1 MTDSRTA
8 AAGGKQLRTPG
19 QGLALAGL
27 TYPFENH
34 PKGAETFEVAPG
46 ILWARVPLPFRL
58 NHVNVWLLRER
69 DGWAVVDT
77 GTANA
82 DARKIWDALLGTVLA
97 DAPIVRL
104 IATHGHTDHVGLAG
118 WLHELSGGAPYHITL
133 VEWLSATVRIDESR
147 SPIGP
152 HALKFMTAHGC
163 DEETVESF
171 RDERRRTNAQ
181 MLPMPTAI
189 ERLRDGQTVRF
200 GDRDWTVMV
209 CGGHAA
215 EHASFWCEE
224 ERILIAGDQILSK
237 ISPMIGVFAAEP
249 NADSLSEYLASLER
263 FRQLPADALV
273 LPSHGLP
280 FYGLHVRTNQ
290 LAAHHQ
296 IRLGELERLMDRPLP
311 AMELARGLFARAVA
325 EGQGRHAFAETL
337 AHLHRL
343 VAEGRAVRRIGADG
357 AIRFERTEEAIE
369 APPGQSL
376 FASASG

>member
-1 MTDSRTA
+1 MTDSKTA
-8 AAGGKQLRTPG
+8 ASGGKAPRTPG
-19 QGLALAGL
+19 QGHALAGL

-46 ILWARVPLPFRL
+46 ILWARIPLPFRL

-82 DARKIWDALLGTVLA
+82 EARKIWDTLLGTVLA

-104 IATHGHTDHVGLAG
+104 IATHGHTDHIGLAG

-171 RDERRRTNAQ
+171 REERRRTNAQ
-181 MLPMPTAI
+181 MVPMPTAI

-200 GDRDWTVMV
+200 GDRDWTIMV

-224 ERILIAGDQILSK
+224 DRILIAGDQILSK
-237 ISPMIGVFAAEP
+237 ISPMVGVFPGEP
-249 NADSLSEYLASLER
+249 LSDPLSDYLTSLEE
-263 FRQLPADALV
+263 FRKLPADTYV

-280 FYGLHVRTNQ
+280 FYGLHKRIDQ
-290 LAAHHQ
+290 LAAHHAV
-296 IRLGELERLMDRPLP
+296 RLETLVGLMDRPTI
-311 AMELARGLFARAVA
+311 AMELTSGLFAKAVK
-325 EGQGRHAFAETL
+325 EGQGRNALAETL
-337 AHLHRL
+337 AHAHRL
-343 VAEGRAVRRIGADG
+343 VTEGRARRIERKD
-357 AIRFERTEEAIE
+357 RVLFERATPEAR
-369 APPGQSL
+369 G
-376 FASASG
+376 